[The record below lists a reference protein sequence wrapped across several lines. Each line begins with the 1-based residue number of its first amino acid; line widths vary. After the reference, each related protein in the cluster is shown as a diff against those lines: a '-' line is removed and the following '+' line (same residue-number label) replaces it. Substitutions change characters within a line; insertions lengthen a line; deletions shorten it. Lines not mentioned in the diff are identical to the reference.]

1 MQRSHLSLLPTL
13 LLVLLSAP
21 SSIPLPL
28 PLPTT
33 TASWSVPP
41 GLPSAATTA
50 SPKERCPG
58 VAIRDLSEL
67 NASTFGREFR
77 GRRPVLLRRSPSL
90 LRAAR
95 LHWSRAA
102 LLDCCA
108 STIVQVG
115 LDARSI
121 VTNHGEGARNM
132 TLGEY
137 IHTFTGIPAS
147 AAGSGGE

>member
-1 MQRSHLSLLPTL
+1 MQRIHLSLLL
-13 LLVLLSAP
+13 LLLSAP
-21 SSIPLPL
+21 SSLPL
-28 PLPTT
+28 PLPTI
-33 TASWSVPP
+33 TASWSVLSPAP
-41 GLPSAATTA
+41 GLPSAATATTA
-50 SPKERCPG
+50 SPEERCPG

-95 LHWSRAA
+95 LHWSRSA

-108 STIVQVG
+108 STVVQVG

-137 IHTFTGIPAS
+137 IHTFTGNPAS